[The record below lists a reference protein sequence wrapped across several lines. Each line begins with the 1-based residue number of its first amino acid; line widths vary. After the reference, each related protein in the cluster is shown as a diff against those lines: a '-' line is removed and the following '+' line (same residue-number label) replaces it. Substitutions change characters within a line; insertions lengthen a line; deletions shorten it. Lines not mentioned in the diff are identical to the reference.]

1 MNEVEIMKNKRAKM
15 VSLILFGMVI
25 LTGCNTNVH
34 KVKMNYGDT
43 YRIQSENED
52 LTLES
57 DDNDIIDIVD
67 NDTVIAKAPGKAK
80 IEVMENGET
89 VDTYTFEVSIV
100 PIEEIVF
107 ATDNMEIT
115 DAENSKIKYTLLPEN
130 ASDYGITWT
139 SVDESVA
146 TVNEKG
152 ELEPKAV
159 GKTIVIATTKNGVN
173 ARCSVEVTHINAWE
187 QLEAEEKK
195 FVETVLPQIR
205 KFKNPESVQ
214 FIEVRSNP
222 VGDTDIWYFTV
233 SATNSY
239 GAELIKSYGL
249 FGGNFGGM
257 LTEADKVTGK
267 TEYRADLI
275 TQAVHEKLGY

>member
-1 MNEVEIMKNKRAKM
+1 M
-15 VSLILFGMVI
+15 
-25 LTGCNTNVH
+25 
-34 KVKMNYGDT
+34 
-43 YRIQSENED
+43 
-52 LTLES
+52 
-57 DDNDIIDIVD
+57 
-67 NDTVIAKAPGKAK
+67 
-80 IEVMENGET
+80 
-89 VDTYTFEVSIV
+89 
-100 PIEEIVF
+100 
-107 ATDNMEIT
+107 
-115 DAENSKIKYTLLPEN
+115 
-130 ASDYGITWT
+130 
-139 SVDESVA
+139 
-146 TVNEKG
+146 
-152 ELEPKAV
+152 
-159 GKTIVIATTKNGVN
+159 
-173 ARCSVEVTHINAWE
+173 
-187 QLEAEEKK
+187 
-195 FVETVLPQIR
+195 ETVLPQIR